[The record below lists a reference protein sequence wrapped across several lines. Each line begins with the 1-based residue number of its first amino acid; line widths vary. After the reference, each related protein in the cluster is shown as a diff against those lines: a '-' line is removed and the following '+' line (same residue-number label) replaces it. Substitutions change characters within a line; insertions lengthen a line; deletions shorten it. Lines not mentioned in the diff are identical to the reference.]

1 MKRPLLKI
9 IWSGIALLMLCLL
22 GSVAWDLTHLPQ
34 INNLKTGNPSTT
46 ALMEQRAR
54 EAKAKH
60 KKYHPVQSFVPYG
73 AVSPHLKHALLV
85 AEDAAYFS
93 HTGVDFEEVKE
104 SIKTDWKKKRL
115 ARGAST
121 ITMQLAKNLYLSTSK
136 SLTRKASEFVLARRL
151 DAVLSKTR
159 IFELYLNYIE
169 WGDGIFGCE
178 AASQSYFGC
187 PSSSLTPEQSI
198 RLAAIVVNPR
208 RYNPYSDTKRMNRR
222 RAFIAERM
230 YDAGYLTLEEFQALP
245 F

>member
-1 MKRPLLKI
+1 MLKI
-9 IWSGIALLMLCLL
+9 ERIIIVTGGCLL
-22 GSVAWDLTHLPQ
+22 SAALASVAIDLSHLPQ
-34 INNLKTGNPSTT
+34 IGDLKTANPEAT

-54 EAKAKH
+54 EAKRKGRA
-60 KKYHPVQSFVPYG
+60 YRPYQAFVPYG

-85 AEDAAYFS
+85 AEDAAFFS
-93 HTGVDFEEVKE
+93 HSGVDFEEVKE
-104 SIKTDWKKKRL
+104 AIKADWKRKRF

-136 SLTRKASEFVLARRL
+136 SLTRKASEFVLAQRM

-169 WGDGIFGCE
+169 WGDGIYGCE
-178 AASQSYFGC
+178 AAARSYFGC
-187 PSSSLTPEQSI
+187 SSSQLVPEQAI

-222 RAFIAERM
+222 RCYIAERM